1 MVYAFSLSSTK
12 DEEEYLQLGKL
23 DRLEEMRIGER
34 RVKNAP
40 GEEGRGKEGEKRNM
54 KDERLNTLSEKE
66 TDHK

>member
-23 DRLEEMRIGER
+23 DRLGETRIGER
-34 RVKNAP
+34 RVKKAP